1 MLTQR
6 ELGQRLKGA
15 RETIGFT
22 QQQVADEVALTRVA
36 ISQIESGQR
45 TVSSLELMHLS
56 RLYGRDMD
64 SFLEEKPVEKD
75 ALAVLFRAHP
85 DLVQNRIFY
94 NSLRNAT
101 ELFREYGNLK
111 KLLDMDQERNLP
123 PVYTYGEP
131 KNIWEAIQMGEHA
144 AEAERSRLGLGIDPI
159 RDMAELVESQ
169 GIPVIEISLDDQISG
184 IFIANAET
192 QLCIFINEV
201 HLDRAKARVAF
212 TIAHEYGHILLDR
225 DKGIAISKIS
235 NDRDLFEVRANAF
248 AAAFLMPEE
257 GVSQFLKNIGKG
269 VSSRE
274 RLLAYPFLLADN
286 EQPDPLE
293 LPDDSF
299 IPLVGHHR
307 RLASS
312 QVITLYDVVKLYT
325 YFGTSFE
332 AALYRLRNT
341 KFLSEEAF
349 HELYQEKE
357 KARRIAQYL
366 KIEGEREIPI
376 DEERREHPFSNF
388 ALNFT
393 GLAIEAY
400 RRDKITYDKL
410 INLAEQVKFDS
421 VVIDEVLHCMGIK
434 DDGEEDVH
442 LPE

>member
-6 ELGQRLKGA
+6 ELGQRLKSA
-15 RETIGFT
+15 REAIGLT
-22 QQQVADEVALTRVA
+22 QQQVADHVALTRVA

-45 TVSSLELMHLS
+45 TVSSLELMRLS
-56 RLYGRDMD
+56 RLYERDMV
-64 SFLEEKPVEKD
+64 SFLEEKPTEFNHFSTGVEKD

-85 DLVQNRIFY
+85 DLIQNSIFY
-94 NSLRNAT
+94 NFLREAY
-101 ELFREYGNLK
+101 ELLREYGNLQ
-111 KLLDMDQERNLP
+111 KLLDLDQERNLP
-123 PVYTYGEP
+123 PVYAYGEP
-131 KNIWEAIQMGEHA
+131 KNVWEAIQMGEHA
-144 AEAERSRLGLGIDPI
+144 AETERGRLELGIDPI

-169 GIPVIEISLDDQISG
+169 GIPVIEIRLDDQISG
-184 IFIANAET
+184 IFMADAEV
-192 QLCIFINEV
+192 QLCIVINEV

-225 DKGIAISKIS
+225 DKVSAISKIS

-269 VSSRE
+269 ASTSRE
-274 RLLAYPFLLADN
+274 RLSAYT
-286 EQPDPLE
+286 EQPDP
-293 LPDDSF
+293 D
-299 IPLVGHHR
+299 PLIGYYR

-312 QVITLYDVVKLYT
+312 QIITLYDVVKFCA
-325 YFGTSFE
+325 YFGISFE

-341 KFLSEEAF
+341 KFLSEELF
-349 HELYQEKE
+349 DQLYQQKK
-357 KARRIAQYL
+357 KARRIARHL
-366 KIEGEREIPI
+366 NIEEKE
-376 DEERREHPFSNF
+376 REHPFSNF

-410 INLAEQVKFDS
+410 VNLAEQVEFDD
-421 VVIDEVLHCMGIK
+421 VIEEVLSCMGFE
-434 DDGEEDVH
+434 DDVEENVH

>member
-6 ELGQRLKGA
+6 ELGQRLKSA
-15 RETIGFT
+15 REAIGLT

-36 ISQIESGQR
+36 ISQIESGHR
-45 TVSSLELMHLS
+45 TVSSLELLHLS
-56 RLYGRDMD
+56 RLYGRDMA

-85 DLVQNRIFY
+85 DLVQNRTFY
-94 NSLRNAT
+94 KSLRDAHD
-101 ELFREYGNLK
+101 LLREYGNLQ
-111 KLLDMDQERNLP
+111 KLLELDQERNLP
-123 PVYTYGEP
+123 PVYDYGDP
-131 KNIWEAIQMGEHA
+131 KNVWEAIQMGEHA
-144 AEAERSRLGLGIDPI
+144 AEAERGRLELGIDPI

-184 IFIANAET
+184 IFMAEAEV
-192 QLCIFINEV
+192 QLCIVINDA

-212 TIAHEYGHILLDR
+212 TIAHEYSHILLDR
-225 DKGIAISKIS
+225 DKGITISKIS

-269 VSSRE
+269 ASSRE
-274 RLLAYPFLLADN
+274 RLLAYT
-286 EQPDPLE
+286 EQPDS
-293 LPDDSF
+293 D
-299 IPLVGHHR
+299 PLVGHYR

-312 QVITLYDVVKLYT
+312 QIITFYDVVKFCA
-325 YFGTSFE
+325 YFGISFE

-341 KFLSEEAF
+341 GFLSEESF
-349 HELYQEKE
+349 DQLYQQKGSARQILQHLNNEKKE
-357 KARRIAQYL
+357 Q
-366 KIEGEREIPI
+366 ENPI
-376 DEERREHPFSNF
+376 SNF

-410 INLAEQVKFDS
+410 VNLAKQVEFDS
-421 VVIDEVLHCMGIK
+421 GVIDEILSCMGFE
-434 DDGEEDVH
+434 DDIVEEVY